1 MDANCDPECVCVA
14 WESVV
19 PLSASSRSPLLW
31 SPAQLVV
38 YYCQWPLEGFP
49 LV

>member
-1 MDANCDPECVCVA
+1 MDANRDTECVCVA

-31 SPAQLVV
+31 SLLSWWCITVSGP
-38 YYCQWPLEGFP
+38 
-49 LV
+49 